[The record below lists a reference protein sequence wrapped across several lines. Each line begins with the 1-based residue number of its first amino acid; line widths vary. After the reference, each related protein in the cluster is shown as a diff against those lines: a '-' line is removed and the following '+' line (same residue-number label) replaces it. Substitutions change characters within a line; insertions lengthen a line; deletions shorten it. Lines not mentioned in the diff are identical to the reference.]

1 MYYIGYDLGSSSL
14 KVALTDAFSGKKIFL
29 IQEPINEMDIISKK
43 NGWAEQ
49 DPNYWWKCICIGTN
63 RIINESKIDASKI
76 LGIGISYQMHGLVLI
91 DDNGNVLRDSIIW
104 CDDRAIEI
112 GNKAFTNIGSK
123 KCNENLL
130 NSPGNF
136 TASKLAWVKE
146 NEPEIYNK
154 IHKFMLP
161 GDFIAYKLTGEISST
176 SNGLSE
182 GIFWDFKENNVATW
196 LLDYFGI
203 SESLVPSVVSNFE
216 DQSFVNKKA
225 SIETGLPKGIP
236 IRYRAGDQPNN
247 AMSLNVLNP
256 GEVAATG
263 GTSGG
268 LYALTNSLESK
279 ESLRINNF
287 AHVNYSDDNQ
297 IIGKLLC
304 VNGAGI
310 QYKWVKNLTQNSS
323 YSKMNEKASK
333 VSIVSKT

>member
-130 NSPGNF
+130 N
-136 TASKLAWVKE
+136 
-146 NEPEIYNK
+146 I
-154 IHKFMLP
+154 
-161 GDFIAYKLTGEISST
+161 
-176 SNGLSE
+176 
-182 GIFWDFKENNVATW
+182 
-196 LLDYFGI
+196 
-203 SESLVPSVVSNFE
+203 
-216 DQSFVNKKA
+216 FVNL
-225 SIETGLPKGIP
+225 I
-236 IRYRAGDQPNN
+236 
-247 AMSLNVLNP
+247 SLLVNFRVEYFVCSFKRKEGTQHLNT
-256 GEVAATG
+256 E
-263 GTSGG
+263 
-268 LYALTNSLESK
+268 LYS
-279 ESLRINNF
+279 
-287 AHVNYSDDNQ
+287 
-297 IIGKLLC
+297 C
-304 VNGAGI
+304 
-310 QYKWVKNLTQNSS
+310 
-323 YSKMNEKASK
+323 K
-333 VSIVSKT
+333 V